1 MTGNELRILQE
12 WQDERHREMIE
23 RFNGLD
29 ERLDKIEGLPS
40 LTGDEIIKI
49 RIAALRLDRAAAVVR
64 LITPKKVAAAGCLPG
79 LGAILYLFDRVKQ
92 FL

>member
-1 MTGNELRILQE
+1 MTGNELKILQD

-29 ERLDKIEGLPS
+29 DRLDKIEGLPS
-40 LTGDEIIKI
+40 LTPDEIIKI

-64 LITPKKVAAAGCLPG
+64 LITPRKVAAAGFLPG
-79 LGAILYLFDRVKQ
+79 LGTLVYLFERVRHIV
-92 FL
+92 